1 MEAAEATQGSS
12 RSPSDHSGEAAAL
25 NRGHGQ
31 TSSYQ
36 RRCRACPPSE
46 APSSPH
52 TLASHKRDLARH
64 QAGSPAKLR
73 SSAALPTC
81 SARTGLMAAV
91 LEGCTS
97 GATMRQRASHTTLLT
112 CSGRRGADWL
122 VGVWLLAVQVT
133 GATQHASSRR
143 GSWRADRLL
152 SEHAQ
157 LQSYNSQP
165 TSLTR
170 RKSVMNRHP
179 PH

>member
-1 MEAAEATQGSS
+1 MEAAEATQGGN
-12 RSPSDHSGEAAAL
+12 RPPSDHSGEAAAL
-25 NRGHGQ
+25 NRGHGW
-31 TSSYQ
+31 TSSSSAQ
-36 RRCRACPPSE
+36 VPRCPPSE
-46 APSSPH
+46 ASSSPH
-52 TLASHKRDLARH
+52 LARH
-64 QAGSPAKLR
+64 RARNPARLC